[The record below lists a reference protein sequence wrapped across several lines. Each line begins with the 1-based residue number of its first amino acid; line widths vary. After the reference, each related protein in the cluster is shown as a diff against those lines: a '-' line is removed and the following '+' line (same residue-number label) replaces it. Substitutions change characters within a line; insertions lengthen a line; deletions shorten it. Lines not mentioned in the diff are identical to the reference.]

1 MPQTLSLGATGQDV
15 ILLQTRLNAL
25 PSTLPRLVVDGDFG
39 PVTLQRVKEFQTN
52 TFVNGIVDPDTW
64 AKLLGDG
71 PFQRETFYTDGR
83 HLHDPNGNK
92 IILRGINLPLL
103 DDWNFPPSDK
113 LADLEQTGAN
123 AVRIQWYINYG
134 NAERPPYTIADL
146 DAFLTKCKANRMI
159 PILGL
164 WDVTCQAGAALVNT
178 QLIPWWTS
186 EEVVTVLSKH
196 QQYLIINLANEL
208 GFYRWSADP
217 ATALGEF
224 KNAYKSALTNI
235 REKLHM
241 PVMIDAPDCGTSI
254 DAWIT
259 IGQELIDHDPDH
271 NLLLSVHAYW
281 AAYDGMPHID
291 SAVNGN
297 LPLVFGEVANKQD
310 EEVDGETQFCFYD
323 LDGLNQ
329 NHPPQFAFTYQS
341 LLQTLKTNE
350 IGWLAWSWGPDGCAS
365 RNIGQYGQN
374 SHQYEGLSEPF
385 GDDIVNHPDYGL
397 KNSAERS
404 SIFHQGEGI
413 PHSANSITTAE
424 GGIRHDPEGIAPVGN
439 VNLIT
444 WKDSRNADRRMTL
457 GAYLY
462 QYDFSFDD
470 NQQVVTRSANDDAFG
485 HPGFG
490 YVVSHNTETGN
501 SPLGKGNAPTTVET
515 TVFSGGHHAIHRV
528 EFVYDRD
535 QEGGGFGIKI
545 PVVIEW
551 FVATGRD
558 HPVWAVTW
566 KMGEAA
572 NPQHI
577 NFNDYR
583 MDVRGPYGSLNFDG
597 AANRN
602 QGDAIGGVAWGDFGL
617 KFTTTDAQLTLH
629 SPWTY
634 NTPNTVCFTQA
645 WTANDNAEMGIVQTR
660 VADQEMG
667 YQDRV
672 VGRERGHTSAE
683 NYLHKGNCTDFGGD
697 NRNYAMPCISG
708 WPYQLMNFD
717 WDPTAGKPANEAT
730 GTKLIAWGSPYG
742 WLGAASFDLFDFS
755 ATADGRGDRS
765 YATFIVLGPKF
776 RVNQGNDQ
784 AGDVVITLKAVETLN
799 AATISNVNPDSLVTQ
814 VAKGPG
820 ATQMK
825 HITNGYNDSY
835 AAYYLNAS
843 DNQVAFTFTPA
854 VGTFVKNPIFVVQ
867 NYTTRQLPRIT
878 VNGNPIT
885 VNIGADAE
893 AFVSLNLATNELWAT
908 LNATINTA
916 IGIQIM
922 V

>member
-1 MPQTLSLGATGQDV
+1 MPQTLRLGATGQDV
-15 ILLQTRLNAL
+15 ILLQTRLNAF
-25 PSTLPRLVVDGDFG
+25 PSALPRLVVDGDFG
-39 PVTLQRVKEFQTN
+39 PKTLQRVKEFETS
-52 TFVNGIVDPDTW
+52 TFGNGVVGPHTW
-64 AKLLGDG
+64 AKLLGDESL
-71 PFQRETFYTDGR
+71 QRETFYIEGR
-83 HLHDPNGNK
+83 HLHDPNGK
-92 IILRGINLPLL
+92 TIILRGINLPLL

-123 AVRIQWYINYG
+123 AVRIQWYKAYG
-134 NAERPPYTIADL
+134 NAQRPAYAITDL
-146 DAFLTKCKANRMI
+146 DTFLTKCKVNRII

-164 WDVTCQAGAALVNT
+164 WDFTCQADATLVNT

-186 EEVVTVLSKH
+186 DEVVTVLNKH
-196 QQYLIINLANEL
+196 KQYLIINPANEL
-208 GFYRWSADP
+208 GFYRWSAAP
-217 ATALGEF
+217 AAALNDF
-224 KNAYKSALTNI
+224 KNAYKSAIASI

-291 SAVNGN
+291 SAVNAN
-297 LPLVFGEVANKQD
+297 LPIVFGEVANKQD
-310 EEVDGETQFCFYD
+310 EVIDGVTQFCFYD

-329 NHPPQFAFTYQS
+329 NNPPQTAFTYQS
-341 LLQTLKTNE
+341 LLQTLKTQE
-350 IGWLAWSWGPDGCAS
+350 IGWLAWSWWPDNCSS
-365 RNIGQYGQN
+365 RNIGQYNQN
-374 SHQYEGLSEPF
+374 SHQYEGLTEPF
-385 GDDIVNHPDYGL
+385 GDNIVNHPDYGL

-404 SIFHQGEGI
+404 SIFDQDEAI
-413 PHSANSITTAE
+413 PNSPNSITTAE
-424 GGIRHDPEGIAPVGN
+424 GGIRTDPEGVAPAGK

-444 WKDSRNADRRMTL
+444 WKDSRNSDRRMAL

-470 NQQVVTRSANDDAFG
+470 NQQVITRSANDDAFG

-490 YVVSHNTETGN
+490 YVVSHNTQNGN
-501 SPLGKGNAPTTVET
+501 SPLGKVNAPSKVET

-528 EFVYDRD
+528 ELIYDRD
-535 QEGGGFGIKI
+535 KEVGGFGIQI

-566 KMGEAA
+566 KIGEAA
-572 NPQHI
+572 NPQNV
-577 NFNDYR
+577 NFGDYR

-597 AANRN
+597 AANRTL
-602 QGDAIGGVAWGDFGL
+602 GDAIGGVAWGDFGL
-617 KFTTTDAQLTLH
+617 KFTTADAQLTLN

-634 NTPNTVCFTQA
+634 NTLNTVCFTQA
-645 WTANDNAEMGIVQTR
+645 WTANENAEMGIVQTR
-660 VADQEMG
+660 IADKEMG

-683 NYLHKGNCTDFGGD
+683 NYLNKGNCTDFGSD
-697 NRNYAMPCISG
+697 NRDYVVPCVSG

-717 WDPTAGKPANEAT
+717 WDPGSGKPAIEAT

-742 WLGAASFDLFDFS
+742 WLGASSFDLFDFS

-776 RVNQGNDQ
+776 RFDQRNDQ
-784 AGDVVITLKAVETLN
+784 VGDVAITIKAVEALN
-799 AATISNVNPDSLVTQ
+799 AATISDVNRGSLVTQ
-814 VAKGPG
+814 AAKGPG

-825 HITNGYNDSY
+825 NILNGYNDNY
-835 AAYYLNAS
+835 TAYYLNAS
-843 DNQVAFTFTPA
+843 GNEVTFTFTPA
-854 VGTFVKNPIFVVQ
+854 VGTLVRNPIFVVQ
-867 NYTTRQLPRIT
+867 NYNAQQLPRIT
-878 VNGNPIT
+878 VAGNPIT
-885 VNIGADAE
+885 VNSGADGG
-893 AFVSLNLATNELWAT
+893 AFVSLNPATNELWVT

-916 IGIQIM
+916 IGVQIM